1 LSIDV
6 DAANPEPE
14 QVSFRVCVTDV
25 DDVLYSDASK
35 ASVYPLDTVRPIEG
49 PTALSPGA
57 NGYLVAE
64 VAVTLPTD
72 VSDWARV
79 IVRHVQGQYMNPPD
93 PTETSCNTADL
104 LWDSQVSHPT
114 AFVSEEVLP
123 TIYSPSSFS
132 AYSHLFIVCV
142 YDRAGNLYLDSGAPP
157 FSQHQT
163 DGD

>member
-1 LSIDV
+1 
-6 DAANPEPE
+6 
-14 QVSFRVCVTDV
+14 VS
-25 DDVLYSDASK
+25 
-35 ASVYPLDTVRPIEG
+35 
-49 PTALSPGA
+49 SPVF
-57 NGYLVAE
+57 NGYDHAE
-64 VAVTLPTD
+64 VDITLPAD
-72 VSDWARV
+72 VSDWHRV
-79 IVRHVQGQYMNPPD
+79 TVRHAQAQGMNPPD

-132 AYSHLFIVCV
+132 SYSHLFIVCV

-157 FSQHQT
+157 FSRQIT